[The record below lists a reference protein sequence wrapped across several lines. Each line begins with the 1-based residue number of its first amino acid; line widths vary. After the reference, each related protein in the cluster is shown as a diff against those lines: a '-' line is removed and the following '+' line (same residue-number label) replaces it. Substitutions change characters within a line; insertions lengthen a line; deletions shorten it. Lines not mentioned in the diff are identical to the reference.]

1 MGLPAYNPNYRPGL
15 PILPGVQPKLQD
27 FGFTIDYQPAYI
39 IMGIVAFFHFSG
51 QTEGNVM
58 IDP

>member
-1 MGLPAYNPNYRPGL
+1 MNLNRESAQLYL
-15 PILPGVQPKLQD
+15 QSKLQD